1 MFLVISETESDM
13 KIILKD
19 QQNFLQNFPMNLI
32 IYLFRNAFFLMR
44 LSIQSQN
51 FQSSGNSIILKISF
65 MISLV
70 YYLLSA
76 ATFRTTTKTNCDS
89 SCFLQPWY
97 CFKLFYKC
105 KTENNSNYVLL
116 NIQPLFQQYPCST
129 LSMILV

>member
-13 KIILKD
+13 KIIRKD
-19 QQNFLQNFPMNLI
+19 QQNFLSNFPMNLI
-32 IYLFRNAFFLMR
+32 IYYLFRNAFFLMR

-76 ATFRTTTKTNCDS
+76 VTFPTTLPRPIVTLVASYSHGIALNYSINVKQRTI
-89 SCFLQPWY
+89 LIM
-97 CFKLFYKC
+97 FYLIFSFC
-105 KTENNSNYVLL
+105 SNRCLGISRYG
-116 NIQPLFQQYPCST
+116 
-129 LSMILV
+129 